1 MADNQQNPLDAALGV
16 ADFRADTR
24 QACCPAH
31 HFERRDYEPG
41 IIASAYLVNR
51 GDMASHNS
59 RPVIYAALGGNLLI
73 AISKFAAAWFTGSSA
88 MLSEA
93 IHSLVDTGNQGLLL
107 HGMRQAT
114 KPASAEHPFG
124 HGLQLYFWTFIVA
137 ILIFGL
143 GAGVAVVEGID
154 KILRPHP
161 FEHPLVNYAVLAL
174 SAVFEGITWLVAL
187 REFRASK
194 GRRRWLDAIK
204 SSKDPTVFT
213 VLFED
218 TAALLGLLIAAAGI
232 AAGQVF
238 DVPIMDGVA
247 SVVIGLLLAVT
258 AAVLAYE
265 SQSLLTGEAVQ
276 PEVRASLRR
285 LAEAEPGVMRVNEL
299 LTMHFGPND
308 VLVALSL
315 DFDDVQLASSVE
327 NTVSRLERR
336 IKTAH
341 PEITRVF
348 IEAQSFEESRRAAGD
363 GASESSPSTVAP
375 TKI

>member
-1 MADNQQNPLDAALGV
+1 MSRSW
-16 ADFRADTR
+16 RATPVR
-24 QACCPAH
+24 AIMTATGKQ
-31 HFERRDYEPG
+31 
-41 IIASAYLVNR
+41 
-51 GDMASHNS
+51 GDMASHS
-59 RPVIYAALGGNLLI
+59 SKTVIHAALGGNLLI
-73 AISKFAAAWFTGSSA
+73 ATAKFGAAWLTGSSA

-107 HGMRQAT
+107 HGIRQAT
-114 KPASAEHPFG
+114 KPASPEHPFG

-143 GAGVAVVEGID
+143 GAGVAIVQGID
-154 KILRPHP
+154 KILHPHSLD
-161 FEHPLVNYAVLAL
+161 HLAVNYAVLGL
-174 SAVFEGITWLVAL
+174 SLVFEGISWFIAL
-187 REFRASK
+187 RAFRAGK
-194 GRRRWLDAIK
+194 GGRRWLDAIK

-238 DVPIMDGVA
+238 HAPVMDGVA
-247 SVVIGLLLAVT
+247 SVVIGLLLTVT
-258 AAVLAYE
+258 AALLAYE
-265 SQSLLTGEAVQ
+265 SQSLLTGEGVQ

-315 DFDDVQLASSVE
+315 DFEDARLASFVE
-327 NTVSRLERR
+327 NTVSRLEHK
-336 IKTAH
+336 IKAAH
-341 PEITRVF
+341 PEVTRVF
-348 IEAQSFEESRRAAGD
+348 IEAQSFEASRRAAADMGVE
-363 GASESSPSTVAP
+363 GGS
-375 TKI
+375 

>member
-1 MADNQQNPLDAALGV
+1 
-16 ADFRADTR
+16 
-24 QACCPAH
+24 
-31 HFERRDYEPG
+31 
-41 IIASAYLVNR
+41 
-51 GDMASHNS
+51 MASHS
-59 RPVIYAALGGNLLI
+59 SKTVIYAALIGNLLI
-73 AISKFAAAWFTGSSA
+73 AATKMAAAWFTGSSA

-107 HGMRQAT
+107 HGIRQAA

-143 GAGVAVVEGID
+143 GAGVAVVEGIN
-154 KILRPHP
+154 KIITPHP
-161 FEHPLVNYAVLAL
+161 LSNPGINYAVLAL
-174 SAVFEGITWLVAL
+174 GVVFEGITWIVAL
-187 REFRASK
+187 RAFRAGK

-218 TAALLGLLIAAAGI
+218 TAALLGLFIAAAGI
-232 AAGQVF
+232 AAGQALDLPV
-238 DVPIMDGVA
+238 MDGVA

-258 AAVLAYE
+258 ASLLAYE
-265 SQSLLTGEAVQ
+265 SQSLLTGEGVQ

-285 LAEAEPGVMRVNEL
+285 LAESEPGVIRLNEL

-315 DFDDVQLASSVE
+315 DFEDAQLASTVE
-327 NTVSRLERR
+327 STVSRLEQR
-336 IKTAH
+336 IKSAH
-341 PEITRVF
+341 PEVTRVF
-348 IEAQSFEESRRAAGD
+348 IEAQSFEASRR
-363 GASESSPSTVAP
+363 SSSATPVIPA
-375 TKI
+375 K

>member
-1 MADNQQNPLDAALGV
+1 
-16 ADFRADTR
+16 
-24 QACCPAH
+24 
-31 HFERRDYEPG
+31 
-41 IIASAYLVNR
+41 
-51 GDMASHNS
+51 MASHS
-59 RPVIYAALGGNLLI
+59 SKTVIYAALGGNLLI
-73 AISKFAAAWFTGSSA
+73 AISKFGAAWFTGSSA

-107 HGMRQAT
+107 HGMRQAA
-114 KPASAEHPFG
+114 KPASSEHPFG
-124 HGLQLYFWTFIVA
+124 HGLQLYFWTFVVA

-143 GAGVAVVEGID
+143 GAGVAMVEGID
-154 KILRPHP
+154 KIFHPHP
-161 FEHPLVNYAVLAL
+161 LENVAVSYAVLSFSL
-174 SAVFEGITWLVAL
+174 VFEGATWLVAL
-187 REFRASK
+187 RAFRSDK
-194 GRRRWLDAIK
+194 GGRRWLDAIK

-238 DVPIMDGVA
+238 DAPVMDGVA

-258 AAVLAYE
+258 ATLLAYE
-265 SQSLLTGEAVQ
+265 SQSLLTGEGVQ

-285 LAEAEPGVMRVNEL
+285 LAEGEPGVVRLNEL

-315 DFDDVQLASSVE
+315 DFDDAQLASSVE

-336 IKTAH
+336 IMATH
-341 PEITRVF
+341 PEVTRVF
-348 IEAQSFEESRRAAGD
+348 IEAQSFEASRRAIGP
-363 GASESSPSTVAP
+363 ASLSPP
-375 TKI
+375 LR